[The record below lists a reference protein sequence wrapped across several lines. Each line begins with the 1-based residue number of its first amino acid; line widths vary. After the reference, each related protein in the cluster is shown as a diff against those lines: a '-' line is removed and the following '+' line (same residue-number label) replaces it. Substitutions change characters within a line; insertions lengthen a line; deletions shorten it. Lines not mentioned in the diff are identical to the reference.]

1 MTNKMTF
8 GFRQLNGAALQLKLE
23 KTPTGRFPSPR
34 TIRGLRNFTLKQ
46 MNKSGRAA
54 QRLAKSPGHAPFLTG
69 ALVRSIKWRK
79 ATAGKGISNVI
90 TGALEVGVP
99 QGRRLEFE
107 HPTRSLYLQRA
118 LQAVFPEFLAN
129 LRNRRVLGDI
139 LFSRRRQIS
148 GGGVTG
154 GFF

>member
-8 GFRQLNGAALQLKLE
+8 GFRQLNGAAFQIKLE
-23 KTPTGRFPSPR
+23 STPTGRFPSPR
-34 TIRGLRNFTLKQ
+34 TIGGIRSFVIKE
-46 MNKSGRAA
+46 MNKSGREA
-54 QRLAKSPGHAPFLTG
+54 QRIAREPGHAPFLTG

-79 ATAGKGISNVI
+79 ARQGRGLSGVI
-90 TGALEVGVP
+90 TGALTVGVP
-99 QGRRLEFE
+99 YGRRQEFE

-118 LQAVFPEFLAN
+118 LQQVFPDFVAR

-139 LFSRRRQIS
+139 LFSRRFQSS